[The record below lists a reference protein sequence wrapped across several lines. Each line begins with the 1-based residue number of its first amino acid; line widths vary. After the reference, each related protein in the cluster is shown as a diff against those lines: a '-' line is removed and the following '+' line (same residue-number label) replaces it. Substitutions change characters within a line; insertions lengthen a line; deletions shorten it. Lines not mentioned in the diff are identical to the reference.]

1 METVLVREPV
11 RDDARRRGRRE
22 IRRQQRGLLLLTAH
36 RAKGLE
42 FDHVMVLDNGGWN
55 RVGQAEDTDAPRRLY
70 YVAMTRAS
78 KPSPWLTCREQIRSW
93 MHYATFLR
101 SAARRTGEP
110 SGDATSGLPAVP
122 AAQPA

>member
-22 IRRQQRGLLLLTAH
+22 IRRQQRGLLLLPAH

-70 YVAMTRAS
+70 YVAMTRA
-78 KPSPWLTCREQIRSW
+78 KQTLTLA
-93 MHYATFLR
+93 HLPGTNPFL
-101 SAARRTGEP
+101 
-110 SGDATSGLPAVP
+110 DALRDVPAVCS
-122 AAQPA
+122 ATHR